1 VINNIVLVF
10 VGSGLGGVLR
20 YTISKFLTTNSGF
33 PIGIL
38 LANLI
43 ASFTIGLLLVIGSQR
58 FPSSERLYVLLAIG
72 FCGGLSTFSSFA
84 ADNVQFL
91 KSKELLLFF
100 LNSSITF
107 VGCLLAV
114 WIGINLGRH
123 ILNNFS

>member
-1 VINNIVLVF
+1 VINNFVLVF

-20 YTISKFLTTNSGF
+20 YTISKLLTTNSGF

-38 LANLI
+38 IANLI
-43 ASFTIGLLLVIGSQR
+43 ASFTIGLLLVLGSQR

-123 ILNNFS
+123 ILNNFG

>member
-20 YTISKFLTTNSGF
+20 YTISKLLTTNSGF

-38 LANLI
+38 IANLI
-43 ASFTIGLLLVIGSQR
+43 ASFTIGLLLVLGSQR

-107 VGCLLAV
+107 VGCLLTV

-123 ILNNFS
+123 ILNNFG

>member
-20 YTISKFLTTNSGF
+20 YTISKLLTTNSGF

-38 LANLI
+38 IANLI
-43 ASFTIGLLLVIGSQR
+43 ASFTIGLLLVLGSQR

-123 ILNNFS
+123 ILNNFG